1 MWISVRAC
9 ARVNDIE
16 KVILIFWGANHSTF
30 TRSCVVAEKS
40 TPPEIR
46 VTITPDA
53 RGKRDDNCTLVSSNV
68 PPPYDKASNDGNTS
82 HGAAVSRQGDNNTN
96 NINNNTMSSAV
107 LLSANKQQKAM
118 LCRNYHMQSINTIPS
133 HPLPISL
140 SLSVLCFHAIL
151 SVLQKG
157 IESATIQS
165 LHPLQALSISRAD
178 ETNWIQ
184 SKKWKKW
191 HRISFKINKYL
202 FKITVN
208 KECSIPYSCLKKPSW
223 EPQR

>member
-1 MWISVRAC
+1 M
-9 ARVNDIE
+9 
-16 KVILIFWGANHSTF
+16 
-30 TRSCVVAEKS
+30 VAEKS

-140 SLSVLCFHAIL
+140 SLFFVFMPFFRSYKKELNQLPSSL
-151 SVLQKG
+151 SIRYRHSLYLVQMKL
-157 IESATIQS
+157 IESKAKNEKNDIGF
-165 LHPLQALSISRAD
+165 L
-178 ETNWIQ
+178 
-184 SKKWKKW
+184 
-191 HRISFKINKYL
+191 
-202 FKITVN
+202 
-208 KECSIPYSCLKKPSW
+208 LK
-223 EPQR
+223 